1 MIEKTR
7 IMLSMQD
14 DMNRH
19 VDADWLSRDR
29 EWYRA
34 IWIECAEL
42 MDHYGGWKWWKH
54 AEPDYA
60 QAMLEIVDIWHFGL
74 SLRIDASRDYQRIA
88 TEIIEEWKTSQA
100 ALPFLEAVERL
111 ARAALGEHRFAVVS
125 VRHLLECIGRSFEDL
140 YRAYIGKNVLNVFRQ
155 DHGYKTGGYVKI
167 WDGREDNEV
176 LTELMAALDSDS
188 PEFRDA
194 VYRSLNAEY
203 VKLTAA

>member
-54 AEPDYA
+54 AKPDYA
-60 QAMLEIVDIWHFGL
+60 QALLEIVDIWHFGL
-74 SLRIDASRDYQRIA
+74 SLRIDAGRDYQRIA
-88 TEIIEEWKTSQA
+88 TEIIAEWEASRSGS
-100 ALPFLEAVERL
+100 PFLKEVEYL
-111 ARAALGEHRFAVVS
+111 AHTALGEQRFAVTS
-125 VRHLLECIGRSFEDL
+125 VRVLLECHRT
-140 YRAYIGKNVLNVFRQ
+140 RFRRPLS
-155 DHGYKTGGYVKI
+155 HL
-167 WDGREDNEV
+167 R
-176 LTELMAALDSDS
+176 
-188 PEFRDA
+188 R
-194 VYRSLNAEY
+194 
-203 VKLTAA
+203 